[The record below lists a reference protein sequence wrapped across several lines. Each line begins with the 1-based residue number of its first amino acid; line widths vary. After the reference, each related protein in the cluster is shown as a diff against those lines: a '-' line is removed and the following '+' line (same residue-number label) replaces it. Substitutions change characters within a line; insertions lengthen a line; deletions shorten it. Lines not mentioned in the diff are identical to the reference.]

1 MLGFF
6 DQNTL
11 LLMIALPLLLLVVS
25 HIFNGVAVCSTMT
38 NLVASVGVYTLSAL
52 QGIGKITFFAAS
64 GIKSCFAPPFYFRST
79 INQIIVIGFYSLPI
93 VGLTALFAGMVLAMQ
108 MHVGFTRFNAE
119 GSIASVVVISMTR
132 ELGPVFAGLMV
143 AGRMSSSIAAEL
155 GSMRV
160 SEQIDALVTLHVDP
174 LKFLVAPRIVAGVLT
189 LPLLVFVADVIGVLG
204 GMIVSTTLLNFSVG
218 SYVVQTIS
226 NLELMDVLSG
236 LAKAAAFGFSIACF
250 GCYHGFNSEL
260 GARGVGESATTA
272 VVSSCICI
280 LGLNY
285 LLTAVF
291 FGI

>member
-1 MLGFF
+1 MV
-6 DQNTL
+6 DVVEQNAFISTAVL
-11 LLMIALPLLLLVVS
+11 LAILLIVS
-25 HIFNGVAVCSTMT
+25 HVFAKISLFGRIN
-38 NLVASVGVYTLSAL
+38 NLITSLGTYAL
-52 QGIGKITFFAAS
+52 FVLQEIGRVTIFAAK
-64 GIKSCFAPPFYFRST
+64 GTKNCFVPPFYLSS
-79 INQIIVIGFYSLPI
+79 IVNQVIIIGFYSLPI
-93 VGLTALFAGMVLAMQ
+93 VGLTAVFAGMVLAMQ
-108 MHVGFTRFNAE
+108 MHVGFMRFNAE
-119 GSIASVVVISMTR
+119 GSVASVVVISMTR

-160 SEQIDALVTLHVDP
+160 SEQIDALVTLHVNP
-174 LKFLVAPRIVAGVLT
+174 FKFLVAPRIIAGVLT

-218 SYVVQTIS
+218 SYIAQTIGS
-226 NLELMDVLSG
+226 LELMDILSG

-280 LGLNY
+280 LALNY